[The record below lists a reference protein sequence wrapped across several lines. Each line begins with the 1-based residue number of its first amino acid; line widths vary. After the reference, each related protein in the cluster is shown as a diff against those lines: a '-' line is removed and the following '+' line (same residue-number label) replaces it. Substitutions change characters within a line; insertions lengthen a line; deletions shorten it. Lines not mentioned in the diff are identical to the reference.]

1 MSAKLLVMPNLWR
14 RVDVTYP
21 TLLDGNKTLILL
33 YTTHSDLRLECPARV
48 NDCHHF
54 RKGESFLSGALRV
67 DVPHF
72 LPFFRAVHSNLQA
85 QDIFSIVRGNLII
98 YRNR

>member
-1 MSAKLLVMPNLWR
+1 MEAKM
-14 RVDVTYP
+14 
-21 TLLDGNKTLILL
+21 LILL
-33 YTTHSDLRLECPARV
+33 YPTHSDLRLEFPARV
-48 NDCHHF
+48 DDRHHF
-54 RKGESFLSGALRV
+54 RKGEAFLTGALRV

-85 QDIFSIVRGNLII
+85 QDIFGSVRGNHTI